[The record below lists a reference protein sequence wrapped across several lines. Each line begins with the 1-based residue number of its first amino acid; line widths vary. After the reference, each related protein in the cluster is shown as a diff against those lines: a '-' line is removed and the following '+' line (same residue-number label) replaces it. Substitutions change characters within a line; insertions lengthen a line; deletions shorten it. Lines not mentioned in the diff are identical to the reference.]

1 MALGRLLPAYQV
13 PAQQRESRAI
23 LVPAIRKAVHSWRL
37 SGYEGATDTSRR
49 LLQHWFETD
58 HKSKT
63 GDEWH
68 YYYCQREA
76 IETLIY
82 LYEVIR
88 ARRLASLAENF
99 DERGRILLNPREDRY
114 ARYVFKMATG
124 SGKTKVISLAIVW
137 SYFNAVF
144 GPSTSDPPSLQAE
157 RGLGGEVSYSR
168 TFLVIAPNVI
178 VYQRLLDDF
187 GDGAVFRNDPLI
199 PPEWQSDWQFAVI
212 TRDDPG
218 APSAPGTLYLTN
230 VHQLYESRDRR
241 RTQEPDAMTAVLGPV
256 PAADVTTGEGLRERV
271 LSHGELLVINDEAH
285 HLHNED
291 QEWNKL
297 VNVFHDDLRP
307 RSGLM
312 GQLDFTATPKHTN
325 GALFREI
332 VIDYPISQAI
342 DDGIVKRPVLGELSG
357 TIEYEAESAADKHR
371 DKLNAGIQKWKQFQE
386 QLAGSGKKPVLFIMT
401 ENTKAAGQIAE
412 WLRSQ
417 PEFPEG
423 TVLRIDTNARGEIS
437 EAASRQQELQML
449 RQAAKDV
456 DSDSS
461 PYSAIV
467 SVLMLREGW
476 DVRNVVVIVPLRAY
490 SAKAQILPEQTLGRG
505 LRRMW
510 PMAAGNDLEQVVV
523 IEHQAFRSFWDKELK
538 EEGFDVPWVPVERL
552 KPDVKTVLVDPTK
565 LEYDIEIPKLTP
577 AFSRSVANLGGL
589 DVSSL
594 PVHHFQVSAIG
605 EERIQYLGRDMLT
618 LEVVDRDEF
627 DRDFPADP
635 VGYLNV
641 LTRLVLKE
649 AHLANVADSFAKV
662 APKLKRYI
670 EQVMFGGV
678 GMDDT
683 RVMMR
688 LNHSDAKTT
697 LFNVFVDA
705 INRLSIV
712 EELVRPAGEVIRASQ
727 ANPYPT
733 TRPVVTAKKTV
744 FDKVPCDSDL
754 EREFAQWLDEAAD
767 VLAFAKNETAIHFDM
782 EYVSEKGGLRSY
794 RPDFIIRTPECN
806 FIIETK
812 GWEDLEVARKDMRAA
827 QWCKDAS
834 ELSGQTWTYV
844 KVREALFRGR
854 HWRSLAEL
862 SAAH

>member
-1 MALGRLLPAYQV
+1 MSLGRLLPAYQI
-13 PAQQRESRAI
+13 PQRQRESKAV

-37 SGYEGATDTSRR
+37 TGYEGATDVSKR

-58 HKSKT
+58 HKSKQ
-63 GDEWH
+63 GEDWH

-76 IETLIY
+76 METLIY
-82 LYEVIR
+82 LYEVVK
-88 ARRLASLAENF
+88 ARRLATLAEDF
-99 DERGRILLNPREDRY
+99 DEHSRIMLSPREDRF

-124 SGKTKVISLAIVW
+124 SGKTKVMSLAIVW
-137 SYFNAVF
+137 SYFNAVL
-144 GPSTSDPPSLQAE
+144 GPS
-157 RGLGGEVSYSR
+157 GEYSK

-187 GDGAVFRNDPLI
+187 GNGKVFRDDPLI
-199 PPEWQSDWQFAVI
+199 PPEWASDWQFSVV

-218 APSAPGTLYLTN
+218 APSAAGTLYLTN

-241 RTQEPDAMTAVLGPV
+241 RTQEPDPMTAVLGNPP
-256 PAADVTTGEGLRERV
+256 PADITTSEGLRERV

-291 QEWNKL
+291 LEWRKL
-297 VNVFHDDLRP
+297 IDGFHDSLRP

-332 VIDYPISQAI
+332 VVDYPISQAI
-342 DDGIVKRPVLGELSG
+342 EDGIVKRPVLGELSG
-357 TIEYEAESAADKHR
+357 ASEYDAEDAAQKHR
-371 DKLNAGIQKWKQFQE
+371 DKLNAGIRQWRHFQE
-386 QLAGSGKKPVLFIMT
+386 GLSGSGKKPVLFIMT
-401 ENTKAAGQIAE
+401 ENTTAAGQIAE
-412 WLRSQ
+412 WLRTQ
-417 PEFPEG
+417 PGFTDG
-423 TVLRIDTNARGEIS
+423 SVLRIDTNARGEIS
-437 EAASRQQELQML
+437 EAPTRRKELDML
-449 RQAAKDV
+449 RAAARDV

-510 PMAAGNDLEQVVV
+510 PMASGSDLEQVIV
-523 IEHQAFRSFWDKELK
+523 IEHQAFRSFWEKELG

-552 KPDVKTVLVDPTK
+552 RPDVKTVRVDPTK
-565 LEYDIEIPKLTP
+565 LEYDIEIPELTP
-577 AFSRSVANLGGL
+577 AYSRSVANLDEL
-589 DVSSL
+589 DVAAL
-594 PVHHFQVSAIG
+594 PVHQFQVSAFG
-605 EERIQYLGRDMLT
+605 DERIQYTGRDMLT

-641 LTRLVLKE
+641 LTRMVLRE
-649 AHLANVADSFAKV
+649 CHLGNIADGFAKV
-662 APKLKRYI
+662 APKMKRYI
-670 EQVMFGGV
+670 EQVMFGGL
-678 GMDDT
+678 GMDDR

-688 LNHSDAKTT
+688 LNAADTKTA
-697 LFNVFVDA
+697 LFKVFVDA
-705 INRLSIV
+705 INTLSVV
-712 EELVRPAGEVIRASQ
+712 EEMVRPSGEFIRVSD

-733 TRPVVTAKKTV
+733 TRPCITAKQTV

-754 EREFAQWLDEAAD
+754 EREFAQWLDQTDD
-767 VLAFAKNETAIHFDM
+767 VLAFAKNEIAVHFDM
-782 EYVSEKGGLRSY
+782 EYVSEKGGLRTY
-794 RPDFIIRTPECN
+794 RPDFLVRSGDSIY
-806 FIIETK
+806 IIETK
-812 GWEDLEVARKDMRAA
+812 GWEDLEVERKDKRAM
-827 QWCKDAS
+827 QWCRDATG
-834 ELSGQTWTYV
+834 LSGRSWQYMKV
-844 KVREALFRGR
+844 KEDVFRGR
-854 HWRSLAEL
+854 QWRSLAEL
-862 SAAH
+862 ASVMADA

>member
-1 MALGRLLPAYQV
+1 MALGRLLPAYQT
-13 PAQQRESRAI
+13 PPKQRESKAI
-23 LVPAIRKAVHSWRL
+23 LVPAIRKAVHGWRAAH
-37 SGYEGATDTSRR
+37 YEGATEVSKR
-49 LLQHWFETD
+49 LLAHWFETD
-58 HKSKT
+58 HKSKA
-63 GDEWH
+63 GDDWH

-88 ARRLASLAENF
+88 ARRLMDLAENF
-99 DERGRILLNPREDRY
+99 APTLYSAPADNGF

-124 SGKTKVISLAIVW
+124 SGKTKVMSLAIVW

-144 GPSTSDPPSLQAE
+144 GGAD
-157 RGLGGEVSYSR
+157 YSK

-187 GDGAVFRNDPLI
+187 GDSAIFRNDPLI
-199 PPEWQSDWQFAVI
+199 PPEWQSEWQFSVV

-218 APSAPGTLYLTN
+218 APSARGTLYLTN

-241 RTQEPDAMTAVLGPV
+241 RSVEPGPIAGVMPPAPPADA
-256 PAADVTTGEGLRERV
+256 TTGEGLRERV

-285 HLHNED
+285 HLHNDEL
-291 QEWNKL
+291 EWRKL
-297 VNVFHDDLRP
+297 IDSFHDNMWP
-307 RSGLM
+307 GGGLM

-332 VIDYPISQAI
+332 VVDYTIAQAI

-386 QLAGSGKKPVLFIMT
+386 QLEAGGKKPVLFVMT
-401 ENTKAAGQIAE
+401 ESTKAAEQIAD
-412 WLRSQ
+412 WLRTQ
-417 PEFPEG
+417 PDFPEG

-437 EAASRQQELQML
+437 EAASRQKELQML

-456 DSDSS
+456 DTDGS
-461 PYSAIV
+461 PFRAIV

-510 PMAAGNDLEQVVV
+510 PMASGSDLEQVVV

-565 LEYDIEIPKLTP
+565 LEFDIEIPVLTP
-577 AFSRSVANLGGL
+577 AFSRSVANLDGL
-589 DVSSL
+589 DVTTM
-594 PVHHFQVSAIG
+594 PVHSFQVMAISDTK
-605 EERIQYLGRDMLT
+605 IQYQGRDMLT

-627 DRDFPADP
+627 ERDFPADP
-635 VGYLNV
+635 IGYLNV
-641 LTRLVLKE
+641 LTRMVLRE
-649 AHLANVADSFAKV
+649 AHLSNVADGFAKV
-662 APKLKRYI
+662 APKMKRYI

-678 GMDDT
+678 DMDDQ

-688 LNHSDAKTT
+688 LNSSDAKTT
-697 LFNVFVDA
+697 LFKVFVDA

-712 EELVRPAGEVIRASQ
+712 EEVVRPSGEIIRVSE

-733 TRPVVTAKKTV
+733 TRPVVTTRKTV

-754 EREFAQWLDEAAD
+754 ERDFAQWLDEADD
-767 VLAFAKNETAIHFDM
+767 VLAFAKSETAIRFDM
-782 EYVSEKGGLRSY
+782 EYVSEKGGLRTY
-794 RPDFIIRTPECN
+794 RPDFIIRAPYCN
-806 FIIETK
+806 YIVETK
-812 GWEDLEVARKDMRAA
+812 GWEDLEVARKDLRAI
-827 QWCKDAS
+827 QWCKDATV
-834 ELSGQTWTYV
+834 LSGQPWQYL
-844 KVREALFRGR
+844 KVRETMFRGR
-854 HWRSLAEL
+854 QWRSLAEL
-862 SAAH
+862 TAAAHHAA

>member
-1 MALGRLLPAYQV
+1 MALGRLLPAYQI
-13 PAQQRESRAI
+13 PARQRESKAI

-37 SGYEGATDTSRR
+37 TGYEGATDTSKR

-76 IETLIY
+76 IETLVY
-82 LYEVIR
+82 LYEVIK
-88 ARRLASLAENF
+88 ARRLAALAENF
-99 DERGRILLNPREDRY
+99 DEGARVLLNPREDRY

-124 SGKTKVISLAIVW
+124 SGKTKVMSLAIVW

-144 GPSTSDPPSLQAE
+144 GGAD
-157 RGLGGEVSYSR
+157 YSK

-187 GDGAVFRNDPLI
+187 GDGAIFRNDPLI

-212 TRDDPG
+212 TRDNPG

-241 RTQEPDAMTAVLGPV
+241 RTAEPDPLTAVLGSPP
-256 PAADVTTGEGLRERV
+256 PAEATTGEGLRERV

-291 QEWNKL
+291 LEWRKL
-297 VNVFHDDLRP
+297 IDGFHDHLRP
-307 RSGLM
+307 GGGLM

-332 VIDYPISQAI
+332 VVDYSIAQAI

-386 QLAGSGKKPVLFIMT
+386 QLAGSGKKPVLFVMT
-401 ENTKAAGQIAE
+401 ENTKAAEQIAD
-412 WLRSQ
+412 WLKTQ

-437 EAASRQQELQML
+437 EAASRQKELQML

-456 DSDSS
+456 DADDS
-461 PYSAIV
+461 PYRAIV

-510 PMAAGNDLEQVVV
+510 PMASGSDLEQVVV
-523 IEHQAFRSFWDKELK
+523 IEHEAFRSFWDKELK

-565 LEYDIEIPKLTP
+565 LEYDIEIPVLTP
-577 AFSRSVANLGGL
+577 AFSRSVANLDAL
-589 DVSSL
+589 DISNL
-594 PVHHFQVSAIG
+594 PVHRFQLSAIG
-605 EERIQYLGRDMLT
+605 DERIQYLGRDMLT

-627 DRDFPADP
+627 ERDFPADP
-635 VGYLNV
+635 IGYLNV
-641 LTRLVLKE
+641 LTRMVLRE
-649 AHLANVADSFAKV
+649 AHLANVADGFAKV
-662 APKLKRYI
+662 APKMKRYI

-678 GMDDT
+678 SMDDR

-688 LNHSDAKTT
+688 LNNADAKSA
-697 LFNVFVDA
+697 LFKVFVDA
-705 INRLSIV
+705 INQLSVV
-712 EELVRPAGEVIRASQ
+712 EEVVRPSGEVVRVSE

-754 EREFAQWLDEAAD
+754 ERLFAQWLDEADD
-767 VLAFAKNETAIHFDM
+767 VLAFAKNEIAVHFDM

-794 RPDFIIRTPECN
+794 RPDFIVRTPDCN
-806 FIIETK
+806 YIVETK
-812 GWEDLEVARKDMRAA
+812 GWEDLEVARKDRRAT
-827 QWCKDAS
+827 QWCKDATG
-834 ELSGQTWTYV
+834 LSGQAWQYL
-844 KVREALFRGR
+844 KVREGLFNSQL
-854 HWRSLAEL
+854 WRSLSEL
-862 SAAH
+862 GAAHR